1 MRYHE
6 CEIYMVF
13 DKRGAVVC
21 MRLLDPHLARTVPWY
36 TVIVLIQRF
45 FLLDADRLRANRL
58 GWFGE
63 MFS

>member
-1 MRYHE
+1 
-6 CEIYMVF
+6 MVF